1 MPDAAHRAGTR
12 LPRVP
17 SLLFAC
23 VLLLNA
29 LPAPASA
36 ARCGDDVD
44 GRGTRVGCAC
54 GDVVV
59 SSVRL
64 DAADPIV
71 QAPCPAAGLVVDVPS
86 SVALPTL
93 DLGGL
98 TLAGSGRGI
107 GIDVLSGGR
116 AGLALVGPGT
126 VRGFDHGVAAREGT
140 LAQASSVRADG
151 NARDGFRL
159 AGRGYHLVACS
170 AEHNGRD
177 GFVLQGQD
185 YRLDDCTAVAN
196 GRDGFAV
203 RGRPAAPVDAANAA
217 TDNGRRGART
227 RSRAARSR

>member
-17 SLLFAC
+17 SLLLAC

-29 LPAPASA
+29 LPAASFA

-44 GRGTRVGCAC
+44 GRGTRVRCAC

-64 DAADPIV
+64 DAADPIA
-71 QAPCPAAGLVVDVPS
+71 QAPCAATGLVVDIPS
-86 SVALPTL
+86 TQDLPTL

-98 TLAGSGRGI
+98 ALAGSGRGI
-107 GIDVLSGGR
+107 GIDVLAGGR
-116 AGLALVGPGT
+116 RGLAIVGPGT
-126 VRGFDHGVAAREGT
+126 VRGFDHGVVAREGA
-140 LAQASSVRADG
+140 LAQVSSLHADG

-159 AGRGYHLVACS
+159 AGRGYQLVACS
-170 AEHNGRD
+170 ADHNGRD
-177 GFVLQGQD
+177 GFVLQGED

-203 RGRPAAPVDAANAA
+203 RGRPATPVDGANAA
-217 TDNGRRGART
+217 SDNGRHGART